1 MHRISRVQ
9 PWTRLQ
15 RPSRPTFSFNRSHFG
30 LSRSFFNSPRRRFQR
45 FVPVVFLT
53 AGAGLV
59 LPALLAPKARLESD
73 YDDDDDEDPEN
84 PSWTENFRGWST
96 ASPDARE
103 ALHMAMMTGHAYAM
117 VLEQM
122 NSDSRTQEEKTSDTA
137 VVFVLNRMAIAFFT
151 VYADSGPLA
160 REDVEE
166 RFIRKHEQFPLD
178 LMFEDSPML
187 QIVGDG
193 IQTSIAGILAFD
205 MLIYRKRIHEY
216 LEGKCSLQDT
226 MNMDAPPHI
235 FIVLSMALEATI
247 TAISPDTVARVH
259 AELVRI
265 GWTMGPLWNEMKAE
279 DIQTFI
285 NRLIEAQ
292 QEKINNTFDVDIDDD
307 IDGELLESE

>member
-1 MHRISRVQ
+1 MHRISRVRL
-9 PWTRLQ
+9 WTRLQ
-15 RPSRPTFSFNRSHFG
+15 RPSRPISSFNRSHSRF
-30 LSRSFFNSPRRRFQR
+30 SRSFLVSPQPGFGR

-59 LPALLAPKARLESD
+59 IPALLAPKARLED
-73 YDDDDDEDPEN
+73 NEDEDPEN
-84 PSWTENFRGWST
+84 PSWTETFRGWPT
-96 ASPDARE
+96 ASPNARE
-103 ALHMAMMTGHAYAM
+103 ALHMALMTGHAYAL

-122 NSDSRTQEEKTSDTA
+122 NSDSRTQEERTGDTA

-205 MLIYRKRIHEY
+205 MLVYRKRIHDY
-216 LEGKCSLQDT
+216 LQGNCSLQDT
-226 MNMDAPPHI
+226 MNMDAPPHMFLI
-235 FIVLSMALEATI
+235 LSMALEAAI
-247 TAISPDTVARVH
+247 TAIPPDTIARVH

-265 GWTMGPLWNEMKAE
+265 GWTMGPLWNEMATE
-279 DIQTFI
+279 DIQTYI
-285 NRLIEAQ
+285 DRLIEAQ
-292 QEKINNTFDVDIDDD
+292 QEKMGNTFEVDMDEDM
-307 IDGELLESE
+307 DGELLDSE